1 MLTKFNWV
9 DESVAFGLQV
19 MLVWLGYVDS
29 MNGTE
34 TEVSLGLNGISVKLV

>member
-9 DESVAFGLQV
+9 DESVAFGLHV